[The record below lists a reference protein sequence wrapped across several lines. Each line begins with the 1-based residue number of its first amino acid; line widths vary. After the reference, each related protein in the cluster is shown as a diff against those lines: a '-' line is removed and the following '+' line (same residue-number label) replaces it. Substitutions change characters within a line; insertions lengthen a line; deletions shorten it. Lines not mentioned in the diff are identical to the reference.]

1 MKKQNQG
8 IALIIVMGIAAII
21 LILSMAFF
29 IQTNVAVKTS
39 LYEKSISLAETG
51 SETARG
57 WAEEQTAN
65 GHALPQWATTSPT
78 ISSSAPTI
86 SASAV
91 PLSFATGGNV
101 NFSSQELNTLGPT
114 TLRAYGV
121 PVTVPI
127 YNSAGTQIGTK
138 TDGYFA
144 FEMHAGTRIQIF
156 AIGAVGDNPN
166 QIVSVREL
174 HVIIK
179 PVSYTTFNYFEG
191 DPNQPVALF
200 NNSPDAITN
209 QPLTTTCSPCTGD
222 TLYTSGSDIPGGNSF
237 YSFDKSYSAGQMVV
251 LPPPSTNNELTGMS
265 SADYYFSLNN
275 SQDAVAA
282 GSNVYMPN
290 GGNSG
295 IWTGNQSIGLPTASG
310 NGTLTNVMQTLFN
323 NAVNSGLFIY
333 DPFPNERVSASN
345 TDWVPYPNWDPQT
358 SMNEVNI
365 VVSNPG
371 DPMSCN
377 NGPGDIKVTSNGQ
390 WLVYYLNGQA
400 NFLSPNSSICVNST
414 TLQDH
419 IVYTDGNM
427 GIQSYWNGNTAS
439 LSGGYAG
446 NMSYVSPGKI
456 TITGDLTSQSF
467 LNDNSSYITS
477 GTVPSTPFNSSGS
490 DVSGLITPYQI
501 NVNPTNP
508 NHFTNTMVLEQL
520 GSPSTIPWSWSD
532 HLGSDSANYFTVN
545 FSGSNNLSGSS
556 SPSASNGYLGSNIYS
571 HCSSGNCSNYLLYGT
586 QIQYFRSSP
595 PYSNYNNIYEPFDIN
610 LLQRE
615 PPYSPIISAGY
626 DIVYWEVV
634 NRVTGQDMNYD
645 NLP

>member
-1 MKKQNQG
+1 MKKPNRG

-21 LILSMAFF
+21 LILSIAFF
-29 IQTNVAVKTS
+29 IQSNVAVKTS
-39 LYEKSISLAETG
+39 LYEKAISLAETG
-51 SETARG
+51 SEAARG

-65 GHALPQWATTSPT
+65 GHALPQWVTSQT
-78 ISSSAPTI
+78 ISSSA
-86 SASAV
+86 A
-91 PLSFATGGNV
+91 PLSSTGSGNI
-101 NFSSQELNTLGPT
+101 NFSSQELTTLGPA
-114 TLRAYGV
+114 TLKAYGV

-127 YNSAGTQIGTK
+127 YNSSGSQIGTK

-166 QIVSVREL
+166 QISSVKEL

-191 DPNQPVALF
+191 DPNEPVPIF
-200 NNSPDAITN
+200 DGSPDAITN
-209 QPLTTTCSPCTGD
+209 QPLTTTCSTCAGD

-251 LPPPSTNNELTGMS
+251 LPPPSTHNELTGMS
-265 SADYYFSLNN
+265 SADYYFSLKD
-275 SQDAVAA
+275 SQDAVVA
-282 GSNVYMPN
+282 GSNVYLPN

-323 NAVNSGLFIY
+323 NAINSGLFIY
-333 DPFPNERVSASN
+333 DPGGWRVSTSN
-345 TDWVPYPNWDPQT
+345 TDWVPSSSWDPQT
-358 SMNEVNI
+358 GFNSNNKVNI
-365 VVSNPG
+365 VVSNPSDLMTCSDG
-371 DPMSCN
+371 SQ
-377 NGPGDIKVTSNGQ
+377 GDIEVKTNFQSTS
-390 WLVYYLNGQA
+390 YYLNGQGPYSI
-400 NFLSPNSSICVNST
+400 NTYSSHCFNST
-414 TLQDH
+414 TLKDH

-427 GIQSYWNGNTAS
+427 GIQSDWQGSTSS
-439 LSGGYAG
+439 LTGGYSG
-446 NMSYVSPGKI
+446 NMSYVSPGKV

-508 NHFTNTMVLEQL
+508 NHFANTMVLEQL
-520 GSPSTIPWSWSD
+520 GSPSTIPWAWSD
-532 HLGSDSANYFTVN
+532 RLGSDSANYFTVN
-545 FSGSNNLSGSS
+545 FSGSSNLSGSV
-556 SPSASNGYLGSNIYS
+556 SPSASNGYLGSHIYKD
-571 HCSSGNCSNYLLYGT
+571 CGSGSCSNYLLYGT
-586 QIQYFRSSP
+586 QIQYSRSSP
-595 PYSNYNNIYEPFDIN
+595 PYNDYNNIYEPFDIN

-626 DIVYWEVV
+626 DVVYWEVV
-634 NRVTGQDMNYD
+634 NRTTGQDMNYD